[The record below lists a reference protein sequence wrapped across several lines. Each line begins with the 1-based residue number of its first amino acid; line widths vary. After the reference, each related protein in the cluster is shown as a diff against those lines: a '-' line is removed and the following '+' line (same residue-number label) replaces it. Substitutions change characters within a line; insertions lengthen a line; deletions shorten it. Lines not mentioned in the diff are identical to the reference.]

1 MKKFV
6 ALMVSVAMLMSLL
19 IIPSYADSAVTPQKS
34 EDFSGTAI
42 NGAAFEGTNGLG
54 TSGLTAT
61 RTTASIAS
69 NGLGGKTEDDK
80 YLLVNRQE
88 EDDTAAT
95 PSYYFSLNFGKTDA
109 NNYSAPMTISFSAY
123 APEDLGTDSFFVQLG
138 LSENASP
145 TNQVYFVTDERAVVN
160 DPEQAL
166 GTQRFLVN
174 VGEWNRISITMTP
187 NTRNTK
193 VTVNGKSYNFTK
205 ASKDYGTY
213 MRSIRIQLPARAGKK
228 DDFSAYDDFAIYN
241 GDITETYTAP
251 ADGLTVT
258 DNAALNG
265 DTVTVTGEYSA
276 ENITAKAGHKLG
288 VINGENNKPARLA
301 VWEDGN
307 PVPKYYSVSY
317 EAANPSASPTA
328 EPSASPSASPTT
340 EPSAS
345 PSASPTAEPSASP
358 SASPSTESLKENFT
372 DAVIDNDAKTLKG
385 TNGLKAEK
393 VNPIRALGSIAN
405 AGLGGKKADDKYL
418 VVTRNSQENDENGYY
433 FDIVRKGD
441 DTTKCT
447 GAVTVSFSIYAPEGL
462 EQKAFGVQMGL
473 CAADATSPIGGGVYF
488 VTSENA
494 VVNNAIKALGDQR
507 FLVNAGEW
515 NRVSI
520 TMTPNTS
527 NTKVTVN
534 GESFESTILAKS
546 AQYGEY
552 MKILRFQIP
561 RTDNTAE
568 FTAIDDIEIYDGAV
582 TEAYTAPEG
591 VLSVAEG
598 KTTVVVNDVRNTITI
613 DGDASSSDIVV
624 EEGYSFEIVRKDNK
638 AVKLAVW
645 ADNYNPVPKYYT
657 VYYTGD
663 ELPLVY
669 EKSEDFTGT
678 VINDKEIS
686 GTNGLGALSINP
698 QRAKSEVKGEG
709 LGGKNADDKYFLIT
723 RNQEVN
729 DNNGYFAG
737 IILPP
742 DGNNHKVPITV
753 AFSVY
758 VPEITGDSTFF
769 VQMGPQDDK
778 DKAPSPVGQVHFVT
792 NSEKANID
800 KTKALRDQ
808 RFLVNAGEWNRIAIS
823 MYPGATR
830 TEVVVNGVRT
840 EIRKISGDTKYGE
853 YLRVLLFQ
861 LPRTDNAAEFAAID
875 DIVIYKGTD
884 NEEYTAP
891 MGALNVTGNA
901 ELSGDTITVKG
912 DYTSENISVSEG
924 HKLGVINGESN
935 KPERFAVWAD
945 GNPVPKYYDVTYK
958 SEGNIDPPT
967 PPEDYTRTLTYDS
980 EAHSF
985 TAKNNAI
992 GSDGV
997 VIVVT
1002 YNMDSNIMENI
1013 TVNEIKDVNGN
1024 YEKTYEIE
1032 NYDGEK
1038 LYKAFW
1044 WSSLE
1049 EMKPYLQSNSLGV

>member
-1 MKKFV
+1 MKKIV
-6 ALMVSVAMLMSLL
+6 ALMVSAAMLLSLL
-19 IIPSYADSAVTPQKS
+19 ILPSYADSAVTPQKS

-54 TSGLTAT
+54 TSGLTAM

-138 LSENASP
+138 LSEKSSP

-174 VGEWNRISITMTP
+174 AGEWNRISITMTP
-187 NTRNTK
+187 STRNTK

-251 ADGLTVT
+251 ADALTVSG
-258 DNAALNG
+258 NASLSG
-265 DTVTVTGEYSA
+265 GTVTVTGDYSA
-276 ENITAKAGHKLG
+276 ENISVKTGHKLG

-358 SASPSTESLKENFT
+358 SASPTTEPSASPSASPTAEPSASPSASPTAEPSASPSASPSTESLKENFT

-405 AGLGGKKADDKYL
+405 AGLGGKKAADKYL

-433 FDIVRKGD
+433 FGIVRKGD

-462 EQKAFGVQMGL
+462 GQNAFGVQMGL

-494 VVNNAIKALGDQR
+494 VVNDSNQALGSQR

-527 NTKVTVN
+527 NTTVTVN
-534 GESFESTILAKS
+534 GESFESTILARS

-624 EEGYSFEIVRKDNK
+624 EEGYSFEIIRKDNK

-645 ADNYNPVPKYYT
+645 ADNYNPVPKYYSVSYEATNPT
-657 VYYTGD
+657 VEPTTKPTT
-663 ELPLVY
+663 EPTMKPTTEPTTKPTTEPTMKPTTEPTTKPTTEPTAEPT
-669 EKSEDFTGT
+669 EK
-678 VINDKEIS
+678 
-686 GTNGLGALSINP
+686 
-698 QRAKSEVKGEG
+698 
-709 LGGKNADDKYFLIT
+709 
-723 RNQEVN
+723 
-729 DNNGYFAG
+729 
-737 IILPP
+737 P
-742 DGNNHKVPITV
+742 D
-753 AFSVY
+753 
-758 VPEITGDSTFF
+758 
-769 VQMGPQDDK
+769 Q
-778 DKAPSPVGQVHFVT
+778 
-792 NSEKANID
+792 
-800 KTKALRDQ
+800 
-808 RFLVNAGEWNRIAIS
+808 
-823 MYPGATR
+823 
-830 TEVVVNGVRT
+830 
-840 EIRKISGDTKYGE
+840 
-853 YLRVLLFQ
+853 
-861 LPRTDNAAEFAAID
+861 
-875 DIVIYKGTD
+875 
-884 NEEYTAP
+884 TAP
-891 MGALNVTGNA
+891 PVT
-901 ELSGDTITVKG
+901 
-912 DYTSENISVSEG
+912 
-924 HKLGVINGESN
+924 H
-935 KPERFAVWAD
+935 
-945 GNPVPKYYDVTYK
+945 
-958 SEGNIDPPT
+958 
-967 PPEDYTRTLTYDS
+967 TRTLTYDP

-997 VIVVT
+997 IIVVT
-1002 YNMDSNIMENI
+1002 YNKENNSMESI
-1013 TVNEIKDVNGN
+1013 VVNEIKEVNGN

-1032 NYDGEK
+1032 NYNSEK

-1049 EMKPYLQSNSLGV
+1049 EMKPYLQSNSIGV